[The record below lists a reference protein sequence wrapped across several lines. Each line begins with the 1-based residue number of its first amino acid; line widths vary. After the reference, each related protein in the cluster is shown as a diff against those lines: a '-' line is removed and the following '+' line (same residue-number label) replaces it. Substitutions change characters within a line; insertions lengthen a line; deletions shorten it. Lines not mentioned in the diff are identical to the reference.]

1 VIQILKD
8 VALRIGLGII
18 FGLLLLIFISML
30 KTIFYKIV
38 KQINIIIVFVL
49 LALIAYALG
58 DIALDLLNF

>member
-18 FGLLLLIFISML
+18 FGMLLLIFISML

-38 KQINIIIVFVL
+38 KQINIIIIFVL
-49 LALIAYALG
+49 LILIAYALG
-58 DIALDLLNF
+58 DIAIDILHF

>member
-18 FGLLLLIFISML
+18 FGILLLMFTAML
-30 KTIFYKIV
+30 KTIFYKNI
-38 KQINIIIVFVL
+38 KHINLFIVFIL

-58 DIALDLLNF
+58 DIALDILHF

>member
-49 LALIAYALG
+49 LTLIAYALG

>member
-38 KQINIIIVFVL
+38 KQINLIIVFVL
-49 LALIAYALG
+49 IALIAYALG
-58 DIALDLLNF
+58 DIAIDILHF

>member
-49 LALIAYALG
+49 LVLIAYALG
-58 DIALDLLNF
+58 DIAIDILHF

>member
-1 VIQILKD
+1 MIQILKD

-49 LALIAYALG
+49 LVLIAYALG
-58 DIALDLLNF
+58 DIAIDILHF